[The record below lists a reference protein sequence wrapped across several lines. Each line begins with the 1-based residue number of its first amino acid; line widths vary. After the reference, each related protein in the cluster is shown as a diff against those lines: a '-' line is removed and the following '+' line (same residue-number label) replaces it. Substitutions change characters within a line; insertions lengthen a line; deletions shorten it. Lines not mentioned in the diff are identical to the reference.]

1 MKLSWK
7 VGAPFAHAPCWTHHV
22 LVGACEGVC
31 ACSTCHVILDDDY
44 FDSLEEAEEISEE
57 EEDMLDLAKGLTAT
71 YESAT

>member
-1 MKLSWK
+1 
-7 VGAPFAHAPCWTHHV
+7 
-22 LVGACEGVC
+22 
-31 ACSTCHVILDDDY
+31 VILDDDY